1 MPGFSI
7 FTRIAGED
15 GLSSIFRKVGENAR
29 AAWKPVESFN
39 QAVAAPKTTALGRVG
54 AAADNVASRFRA
66 GLGAISGWLPALGA
80 LGSAASL
87 AGLISMTRASA
98 EAFDGI
104 AMSAEKLA
112 VPVGWLSAMRYGARQ
127 TNVEAAALEK
137 GLVKLKKAT
146 YDAATGKNK
155 DAAALFKAMGVDL
168 RRANGQVKGLEDSL
182 EDIAER
188 FARNADEEEKNAAAL
203 LLFGKAGADL
213 IPFLNRGRDG
223 IRQWREENARF
234 RATTK
239 EQAASLGD
247 LDTAYK
253 QLDKAGSGLSMRI
266 SAALAPALTRV
277 VNWTTGWIVRNR
289 EFIGLYFDRKVAAI
303 EKAFDGVAAA
313 VRTVLD
319 LPLVQE
325 WTKGIDTGTA
335 FDFALGA
342 LGLTMAGPVLA
353 AVGTVTKA
361 IWAMNLAML
370 KNPFILLLAGIAVA
384 AYAVYANWGPI
395 TEWFDRQ
402 MTAVRKAFDRGL
414 ISGLVELWG
423 RFNPVTLIMTAVNGL
438 VKWLTGIDLFDAG
451 ARWISSLIEGIKQY
465 LPDFEK
471 IWGPIDRAMGWV
483 GQKLGGGVAQTTGM
497 SVGAGEFGM
506 PYPGVPM
513 PPSPAS
519 PNAASAAPQ
528 QVDARLKVEFENAP
542 PGTRVSTENKGF
554 RAIERSVGYSMKDNT

>member
-1 MPGFSI
+1 MPGFSV
-7 FTRIAGED
+7 FTRISGED

-29 AAWKPVESFN
+29 AAWKPVQSFN

-54 AAADNVASRFRA
+54 VAADNVASRFRA

-98 EAFDGI
+98 ESFDGI

-168 RRANGQVKGLEDSL
+168 RKANGQVKGLEDSL

-335 FDFALGA
+335 FDLALGG
-342 LGLTMAGPVLA
+342 LGLTMAGPVFA
-353 AVGTVTKA
+353 AIGVVTKS
-361 IWAMNLAML
+361 IWAMNAAMWA
-370 KNPFILLLAGIAVA
+370 NPWVLLVGGIAAA

-395 TEWFDRQ
+395 KGWFAEQ
-402 MTAVRKAFDRGL
+402 MAGVEQALDRGL
-414 ISGLVELWG
+414 VSGLAEAFE
-423 RFNPVTLIMTAVNGL
+423 RASPFNVIQETVRGLHRWLLGVDMSPAGLQIMRSLVTGL
-438 VKWLTGIDLFDAG
+438 RMG
-451 ARWISSLIEGIKQY
+451 
-465 LPDFEK
+465 LPDFTK
-471 IWGPIDRAMGWV
+471 VWGPIEYAMNWV
-483 GQKLGGGVAQTTGM
+483 NRQKGPEPPGGY

-506 PYPGVPM
+506 PHLGVPM
-513 PPSPAS
+513 PPPPTSS
-519 PNAASAAPQ
+519 NAQSAAPQ
-528 QVDARLKVEFENAP
+528 HGEVKVKVEFENTP
-542 PGTRVSTENKGF
+542 PGTRVATDSKGI
-554 RAIERSVGYSMKDNT
+554 ATIERSVGYSMKDNT